1 MQSREYKPLKYTTWM
16 VYGGEAFEPTE
27 ENSTPVFLEGGEYD
41 GIYWPKHVSWDE
53 QIFMLLR
60 NTRDGESTDL
70 ARMHIYKPTDRVLDG
85 VPIMQFEMF
94 AVSAPEGES
103 PCDPD
108 FKHTNHNKMPDVSLI
123 EYSDLA
129 YNFSKESSN
138 E

>member
-1 MQSREYKPLKYTTWM
+1 MKFREYKPLKYTTWM
-16 VYGGEAFEPTE
+16 IYGGETFVPTE
-27 ENSTPVFLEGGEYD
+27 ENSTPVILEGGDYD
-41 GIYWPKHVSWDE
+41 GIRWPKHASWDE
-53 QIFMLLR
+53 PGFMLLR

-70 ARMHIYKPTDRVLDG
+70 TRMYIYKPTDRTLDG

-94 AVSAPEGES
+94 AVGSPSGVS

-108 FKHTNHNKMPDVSLI
+108 FKHINHNEMPDDSLI